1 MNKVLR
7 PKKYFCISNA
17 SDTFKEIYSSYLNDE
32 SQKKINIELIN
43 HPTKKVL
50 EEVIK
55 QRRMQIDSEKDLFID
70 LLNKDDLDLDTQK
83 VLNKYKNEKSRMYN
97 EDEEEFKKMSKK
109 YLLSFSKKKIKKKL
123 KKDLGS
129 RRNSF
134 LSINKIPENN
144 DNIEFVSLSPN
155 FKNKKGIEFP
165 KIFPNNSKNVFN
177 FNRLGL
183 LKKKMSTI
191 EIENCNFG
199 KKKIKKNLGIK
210 SLSQENLKINKNIIN
225 IKNIFHLNPKLK
237 DAETLISKLSKVCK
251 KSKSIIKNINIFSED
266 EQCFL
271 DKQKEITMNLVKKY

>member
-177 FNRLGL
+177 FNRLGS